1 MFDFLQGFAYGL
13 LLSCMPWFILG
24 MLFPH
29 VAVPTDPPS
38 RWQLFLRYGFIAP
51 GIGVLAWMTSLWGGL
66 EPPSLIGWLAGLAA
80 IPSEVFLERR
90 WRRWKHARAARRL
103 AAQREAEAL
112 RMQAVLERQ
121 QREAGMWVLD
131 VNAPPVDADD
141 TVKALVEVKR
151 RLVALQR
158 PDVAIQAD
166 RLYSRYSHAMET
178 IAGKFDPR
186 ELTYERSRGLVRDV
200 ANGAVGALGS
210 VASLVSGVVHID
222 ADFVRRKLQALPAG
236 AAAEEREALAKRL
249 ELVDESER
257 RIVDARTRV
266 EAALTALDDTAV
278 AVSRVNLALPQADFA
293 AEQALAELRRFAE
306 KAELYG
312 RRA

>member
-13 LLSCMPWFILG
+13 LLSCMPWFMLG
-24 MLFPH
+24 MLFPR
-29 VAVPTDPPS
+29 VAVPTEPPS

-51 GIGVLAWMTSLWGGL
+51 AVGVLTWLTSLWGGL
-66 EPPSLIGWLAGLAA
+66 DAPSLIGWLAGLAA
-80 IPSEVFLERR
+80 IPTEVFLERN
-90 WRRWKHARAARRL
+90 WRRWKAARAARRL

-131 VNAPPVDADD
+131 VDAPPVDADE

-151 RLVALQR
+151 QLVALQR
-158 PDVAIQAD
+158 PDVAILAD

-186 ELTYERSRGLVRDV
+186 ELTYGRSRGLVRDV
-200 ANGAVGALGS
+200 ANGAVGALAS
-210 VASLVSGVVHID
+210 AASLVSGVVHID
-222 ADFVRRKLQALPAG
+222 ADFVRRKLQALAQDAPADER
-236 AAAEEREALAKRL
+236 AALEKRL
-249 ELVDESER
+249 VLVDESER
-257 RIVDARTRV
+257 RIVDARARV
-266 EAALTALDDTAV
+266 EEALTALDDTAV